1 MHNFPARLE
10 EALKRAGLSKGAL
23 AQGTNVALSTVSRWF
38 GGAVPK
44 WETVYQIGNLLGVDA
59 NWLLTGEGSPDPAE
73 RRAPAVI
80 HESEEGLFRAKVQED
95 EIPYRVNYG
104 DALKKPL
111 KPDPLAAWYVRS
123 MEKGEAMTLARSF
136 LDEYEAGDQTA
147 LARAVTLL
155 QILADSPRT

>member
-1 MHNFPARLE
+1 MQNFPSRLE

-23 AQGTNVALSTVSRWF
+23 AAGTNVALSTVSRWF

-59 NWLLTGEGSPDPAE
+59 NWLLTGEGSPDPNE
-73 RRAPAVI
+73 RRAPTEIREA
-80 HESEEGLFRAKVQED
+80 EDGSFSAKVQED

-104 DALKKPL
+104 DSLKKPL
-111 KPDPLAAWYVRS
+111 KPDPLAAWLVRS
-123 MEKGEAMTLARSF
+123 MEKGEAITLARAF
-136 LDEYEAGDQTA
+136 LDEYEAGDVTA

-155 QILADSPRT
+155 QILADSHRT